1 MTSKIRVKS
10 NCDIIAIFSLILC
23 NSEFSMKIKFPSYAT
38 RKNKIP
44 ELHNSG
50 ILSFMKNSE
59 LLH

>member
-1 MTSKIRVKS
+1 MMSKIQVKS

-50 ILSFMKNSE
+50 I
-59 LLH
+59 